1 MDSVSAKIDSVE
13 KNLQKDIS
21 ILNNKIDNEVKNLR
35 KDLNMGN
42 RLVHFM
48 ILAAAIFGPFIH
60 SFLMQYIQGV
70 K

>member
-1 MDSVSAKIDSVE
+1 M
-13 KNLQKDIS
+13 
-21 ILNNKIDNEVKNLR
+21 R

-42 RLVHFM
+42 RIVHFM
-48 ILAAAIFGPFIH
+48 ILAAASFGPFIH